1 MQIHELN
8 ALSRA
13 PQTGDVLA
21 IDTGTDTAK
30 IDYNALATAI
40 INKLGGDPVTIA
52 HGGTG
57 AATADGARTNLDVYS
72 KGETDAAIAQSPV
85 AANKY
90 MFCDTNN
97 NQTFTFED
105 LSLLDNTG
113 KYKYGLIFGGE
124 PNAPF
129 VYHIF
134 AEVDNSI
141 TITPILSTS
150 NSVTFTASV
159 SGTTLT
165 LTGNKIAYGG
175 VRLIWINA

>member
-1 MQIHELN
+1 MGIQIHELN

-30 IDYNALATAI
+30 IDYNALSTAI
-40 INKLGGDPVTIA
+40 INKIT
-52 HGGTG
+52 
-57 AATADGARTNLDVYS
+57 
-72 KGETDAAIAQSPV
+72 
-85 AANKY
+85 KY
-90 MFCDTNN
+90 MYCDIYNK
-97 NQTFTFED
+97 QTFTFEN
-105 LSLLDNTG
+105 LSLLDNTDN
-113 KYKYGLIFGGE
+113 YKYGLLFGGE

-129 VYHIF
+129 VYHVF

-150 NSVTFTASV
+150 NSVTFTGSV

-165 LTGNKIAYGG
+165 LTGDRIAYGG